1 MAEMFKEKKKNPL
14 LTDPGLGSKD
24 SLYPLHSILPEL
36 PTYLVA
42 FPTLTAASVLR
53 LSHPLPDST
62 DLIRSSL
69 QTSSEGVAS
78 NMSSGSDPRV
88 P

>member
-42 FPTLTAASVLR
+42 FPTLTAASVLG
-53 LSHPLPDST
+53 LSHPLPNS
-62 DLIRSSL
+62 
-69 QTSSEGVAS
+69 TSSEGVAS
-78 NMSSGSDPRV
+78 NTSSGSDPRV